1 MANSFIYTL
10 KASITGPFKLNVP
23 DSKFQKET
31 TFDSDFTLAQ
41 CQPYWHGLA
50 EKVWQSLEKKQL
62 NARGVNIKLKLKN
75 FQTLQHSK
83 SFKTQFILNK
93 T

>member
-10 KASITGPFKLNVP
+10 KASITGPFAERARQQI
-23 DSKFQKET
+23 SKET
-31 TFDSDFTLAQ
+31 TFDSDFTFSSVPTLLA
-41 CQPYWHGLA
+41 WSSRKSLA
-50 EKVWQSLEKKQL
+50 KFREKQL